1 MPVTDIVNGLNWK
14 QPRKSLKK
22 STVILQGKEKQGFDF
37 SSADMQEDQRAGNLL
52 NLYAEKN
59 KYAAAG

>member
-1 MPVTDIVNGLNWK
+1 MPVTEIANGLNWK

-22 STVILQGKEKQGFDF
+22 STVVLQGRGKQGFDF

-52 NLYAEKN
+52 NLYAEKSE
-59 KYAAAG
+59 YAAAG